1 MRIILEALA
10 SLVIVYLIACLLA
23 LKWTPMVNT
32 YINSPI
38 HTRFLL
44 LVTVALICILVFH
57 VIQLI
62 KNNL

>member
-32 YINSPI
+32 FINSPI
-38 HTRFLL
+38 HIRFLL
-44 LVTVALICILVFH
+44 LLEVALICRLVFY
-57 VIQLI
+57 VIQFI
-62 KNNL
+62 KS

>member
-10 SLVIVYLIACLLA
+10 SLVIVYLIACLMA
-23 LKWTPMVNT
+23 LEWTPMVNT

-44 LVTVALICILVFH
+44 LLTVALICQLVFY
-57 VIQLI
+57 VIQFI
-62 KNNL
+62 KS

>member
-10 SLVIVYLIACLLA
+10 SLVIVYLIACLIT

-44 LVTVALICILVFH
+44 LLTVALICQLVFY
-57 VIQLI
+57 VIQFI
-62 KNNL
+62 KS